1 MLDGKENE
9 LKVVLEELECERG
22 KERALQ
28 AQQEEQQLRHL
39 QREGQSSRALE
50 VTGFLIPY
58 VLTQYFSHTVFH
70 PCCPMHGFTHRITFE
85 SYDS

>member
-1 MLDGKENE
+1 MGLIATCCVPYPLRAMLDGKENE
-9 LKVVLEELECERG
+9 LKIALEELECERG

-50 VTGFLIPY
+50 VTAFLILLYGGQP
-58 VLTQYFSHTVFH
+58 
-70 PCCPMHGFTHRITFE
+70 G
-85 SYDS
+85 

>member
-9 LKVVLEELECERG
+9 LKGVLQELECERG

-28 AQQEEQQLRHL
+28 AQHEEQQLRHL

-50 VTGFLIPY
+50 VTA
-58 VLTQYFSHTVFH
+58 FSFF
-70 PCCPMHGFTHRITFE
+70 FTAAQVKGI
-85 SYDS
+85 

>member
-50 VTGFLIPY
+50 VTA
-58 VLTQYFSHTVFH
+58 S
-70 PCCPMHGFTHRITFE
+70 
-85 SYDS
+85 

>member
-1 MLDGKENE
+1 MRALRGCSLYTGLIATCCFPPRAMLDGKENE
-9 LKVVLEELECERG
+9 LKVVLKELECERE

-50 VTGFLIPY
+50 VTTL
-58 VLTQYFSHTVFH
+58 LTLLYGRQPS
-70 PCCPMHGFTHRITFE
+70 
-85 SYDS
+85 